1 MKKVLLLSM
10 IALLSLVSCK
20 RQEQIKNDTDDEYDI
35 IITCD
40 SIQDEDEPTNID
52 TTDVRIWSS
61 NEIKL
66 PKGTVYD
73 LDCAGC
79 QTEDEKPNVKDN
91 YVTIKRPNNIL
102 TIVRDIDE
110 DLLLNLHVGDLIQ

>member
-1 MKKVLLLSM
+1 MIVLV
-10 IALLSLVSCK
+10 SLVSCK
-20 RQEQIKNDTDDEYDI
+20 RQEQIKDDTDDDI
-35 IITCD
+35 VITCD
-40 SIQDEDEPTNID
+40 TIQDEPTNID

-79 QTEDEKPNVKDN
+79 QTDDENPNVKDN
-91 YVTIKRPNNIL
+91 YVTIKRPNNTL